1 MISYLGF
8 IILGISSLAVDPWSS
23 DLWIRPKLIMM
34 LVGLTLI
41 AIPSILNLKKLPEL
55 NKQGLILF
63 LFSIF
68 LVCHAFIFQYSFL
81 QLAYLFPLFFLA
93 SLVFLFNAKK
103 FDTRFLEWVFLLQSL
118 VAIAQF
124 FFFDAF
130 HLQMMGAALKWRT
143 LGFIGNPNQL
153 GLFLAFYFLRPSK
166 NKWISLIVG
175 LAFILTF
182 SRGAFL
188 ALAAALFL
196 GNQLSN
202 WKSTVKKFA
211 VLIFAVVLVEIF
223 YGQTGIVN
231 LDSITGRAASYLNF
245 PRPQNVLFGSAT
257 WDLQS
262 PVHNQFLFAFECFG
276 LVGLGLLIGLF
287 WNLFKEYRKIAIL
300 LITFSLYDLPLL
312 NPAVVSLLLI
322 STLEFSNHEKEK
334 FV

>member
-23 DLWIRPKLIMM
+23 DLWIRPKLVMM

-41 AIPSILNLKKLPEL
+41 AIPSILKLKKLPEL

-63 LFSIF
+63 IFSIF
-68 LVCHAFIFQYSFL
+68 LVCHAFFFQYSFL

-93 SLVFLFNAKK
+93 SLAFLLNEKK
-103 FDTRFLEWVFLLQSL
+103 FDSDFLDWVFLIQSI

-124 FFFDAF
+124 FFFDVF
-130 HLQMMGAALKWRT
+130 HLQMMGEALKWRT

-188 ALAAALFL
+188 ALAVALLL
-196 GNQLSN
+196 GNHLSE
-202 WKSTVKKFA
+202 WKSTAKKFA

-245 PRPQNVLFGSAT
+245 PKPQNVLFGSAS

-262 PVHNQFLFAFECFG
+262 PVHNQFLFAIECFG
-276 LVGLGLLIGLF
+276 LVGLVLLIGFF
-287 WNLFKEYRKIAIL
+287 WNLFKDDKKVALL
-300 LITFSLYDLPLL
+300 LISFSMYDLPFV
-312 NPAVVSLLLI
+312 NPAVVSLILI
-322 STLEFSNHEKEK
+322 SSLSNFKHAEEF
-334 FV
+334 